1 MQPFSDLAVLIK
13 RNDDTRATEKPDTL
27 MTEQREQIG
36 RYLPLNAKRAEHFVN
51 EWEGFVL
58 SCIRRM
64 RIANEED
71 VLYRVFF
78 RALDALPCFRGN
90 SKISTWLYRITYREG
105 LRHIQKQKS
114 SAQKEVP
121 IIEVNDQPDPG
132 ESVLEVLER
141 RETAERVQWALSK
154 LPIKDREIIALR
166 YMEELKTT
174 EMALRLNMPLGTVK
188 ARIHRA
194 LARLKVL
201 LEKHHGGNTT
211 S

>member
-1 MQPFSDLAVLIK
+1 MLQGQNL
-13 RNDDTRATEKPDTL
+13 EPDSL
-27 MTEQREQIG
+27 MIEQREQIE
-36 RYLPLNAKRAEHFVN
+36 RYLPLNAERAEHFVN

-58 SCIRRM
+58 SCVRRM
-64 RIANEED
+64 QIADEED

-78 RALDALPCFRGN
+78 RALDALPSFRRE

-105 LRHIQKQKS
+105 LRHIEKQKS

-121 IIEVNDQPDPG
+121 IMEADDQVDPG
-132 ESVLEVLER
+132 ESALEVLER
-141 RETAERVQWALSK
+141 REKAERVQWALSK
-154 LPIKDREIIALR
+154 LSIKDREILALR
-166 YMEELKTT
+166 YLEELKTT
-174 EMALRLNMPLGTVK
+174 ELASRLNIPLGTVK

-201 LEKHHGGNTT
+201 LEKHHDGNTT

>member
-1 MQPFSDLAVLIK
+1 M
-13 RNDDTRATEKPDTL
+13 N
-27 MTEQREQIG
+27 EQREQIE
-36 RYLPLNAKRAEHFVN
+36 RYLPLNAERAQHFVN

-58 SCIRRM
+58 SCLRRM
-64 RIANEED
+64 RIADEED

-78 RALDALPCFRGN
+78 RALDALPNFRGD
-90 SKISTWLYRITYREG
+90 SKISTWLYRITWREG

-132 ESVLEVLER
+132 ESALEVLER
-141 RETAERVQWALSK
+141 RETAEHVQWALSK
-154 LPIKDREIIALR
+154 LPMKDREILALRYLKELKTNEIALR
-166 YMEELKTT
+166 LDV
-174 EMALRLNMPLGTVK
+174 PLGTIK

-201 LEKHHGGNTT
+201 LEKNHDG
-211 S
+211 